1 MEKSRI
7 GPEKIEQMEQEMH
20 NIERT
25 VLKLEDGTAKSEGKT
40 KFSESRTLILLR
52 DIIHKGGKR
61 TAKKKKNRFYGCMR
75 SSAKEE

>member
-52 DIIHKGGKR
+52 EGWEKDSE
-61 TAKKKKNRFYGCMR
+61 KKEKPFLWLHEIF
-75 SSAKEE
+75 S